1 MPFSSRLPSRDA
13 KAYSRRYRY
22 RGIADRTVSAFVL
35 SGQALATPFLVGA
48 QLYHSDAAGTDVAP
62 GFQFSTNTGTT
73 AHAFLPMDL
82 LGDAIGAVDR
92 DIAFQLNA
100 GLNTFVFNNR
110 ASPFTRD
117 RYGLNLFFA
126 ASATPLVVAP
136 DFSRPGPN
144 GVAGDLNAVTAAN
157 SSAFSVPVA
166 GTDVASFGTQ
176 NVGGG
181 AQREP
186 TSYSGAAQFTVG
198 GFNLSIADL
207 AINQAGNLFQ
217 GSLSILATAVQPPTG
232 VSEPASF
239 ALLGIGFASLILM
252 RRRVGAA

>member
-1 MPFSSRLPSRDA
+1 MCKQL
-13 KAYSRRYRY
+13 KIL
-22 RGIADRTVSAFVL
+22 GLLIGLTVSGFVL
-35 SGQALATPFLVGA
+35 SGQALAMPFLVGA
-48 QLYHSDAAGTDVAP
+48 QLYHSDAAGNDVAP

-73 AHAFLPMDL
+73 AHAFLPL
-82 LGDAIGAVDR
+82 TSGSITADR

-100 GLNTFVFNNR
+100 GLNNFVFDNR

-117 RYGLNLFFA
+117 TYGMNLFFA
-126 ASATPLVVAP
+126 DTATPLVVDP

-144 GVAGDLNAVTAAN
+144 GVAGDLTAVTAAN

-217 GSLSILATAVQPPTG
+217 GSLSILATAVQPPTR
-232 VSEPASF
+232 VAEPASF
-239 ALLGIGFASLILM
+239 ALLGIGLASLILM